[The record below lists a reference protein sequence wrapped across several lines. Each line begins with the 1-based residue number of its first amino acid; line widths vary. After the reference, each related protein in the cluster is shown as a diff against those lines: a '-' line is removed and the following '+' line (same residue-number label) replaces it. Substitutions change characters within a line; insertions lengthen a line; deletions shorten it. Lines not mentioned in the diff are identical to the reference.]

1 MIFPEDASQ
10 NLAASLETVV
20 FPPPD
25 GPTSA
30 VTSPC
35 FAVNE
40 TSSRIVSLVSYA
52 NFTWSNLTYRTKC
65 VDRNRLQP
73 LNFKGWGRFNL
84 F

>member
-52 NFTWSNLTYRTKC
+52 NLKSPFEDGC
-65 VDRNRLQP
+65 VSSIISDI
-73 LNFKGWGRFNL
+73 KGWL
-84 F
+84 DAVEDQKL